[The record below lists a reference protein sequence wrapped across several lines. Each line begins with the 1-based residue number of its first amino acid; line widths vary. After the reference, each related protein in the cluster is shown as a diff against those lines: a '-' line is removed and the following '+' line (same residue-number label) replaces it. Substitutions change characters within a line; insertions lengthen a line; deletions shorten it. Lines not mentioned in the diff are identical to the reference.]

1 MRYNILFYKSQLKLI
16 SLFSK
21 KPTKDIF
28 LTKLELFIENYV
40 FKDLFFL
47 KKSPFNKTV
56 KIRFNRRL
64 KKELFNI
71 KLKEDKANLNFFRNT
86 NRFVKSPALAVKKQ
100 ALWFFFRKNFSKKK
114 FKMKRL
120 QKKVTKHSIKLFPRL
135 PYSQQ
140 YKVKAPIIL
149 SLPYIIISKKIRRY
163 QILSIKPK
171 TPTLGSGYFRFSN
184 FLNSRSMCNKDN
196 QLFNQYDSVS
206 CKRLFLKFT
215 DSYSY
220 LFTKNRTPFISNHLG
235 LLISSKF
242 LFKMTFK
249 KDETFRLKKKMYS
262 FLKVNEYK
270 LHIFNTKKKLLLRRL
285 NNKIKSGNFFKRK
298 LLFSNKLF
306 YNYFKSN
313 LSSQKRQYQLANNYM
328 GVFVIDKIFNKT
340 NAFNSSPNPVSKAK
354 RDVKISR
361 VKFKPGYQRLWRQ
374 YRLALAE
381 VIDYRYIYQKQLT
394 RFLVKFYRRITKA
407 YLSFNE
413 NQAYKVIIYAKLVPD
428 HLTFNVFL
436 ENGFFYINGTPLKNK
451 LLYVYKNDFIQIE
464 ISNWYYIFSRWL
476 RNWVNVRHR
485 KFKYLVFKKSRAS
498 KYKLMKQWKK
508 RSSHTPRWIRNI
520 VFDFSDIKT
529 FLEVDF
535 FTLSFFIIYD
545 YNFLTYYTPQDI
557 KTVKFS
563 LYKLYNWKYIT

>member
-16 SLFSK
+16 SLFYK

-47 KKSPFNKTV
+47 KKSPFNKTI

-86 NRFVKSPALAVKKQ
+86 NRFIKSPSFAVKKQ
-100 ALWFFFRKNFSKKK
+100 TLRFFFRKNFSKKK
-114 FKMKRL
+114 FKIKRIR
-120 QKKVTKHSIKLFPRL
+120 KKALKHSFKFFPRL
-135 PYSQQ
+135 LYPKQ
-140 YKVKAPIIL
+140 YEVKAPVVL
-149 SLPYIIISKKIRRY
+149 SLPYIIISKKIRRC
-163 QILSIKPK
+163 QILSVKPK
-171 TPTLGSGYFRFSN
+171 ISTSRFDHFCFSN
-184 FLNSRSMCNKDN
+184 FLNPRSMCSKDS
-196 QLFNQYDSVS
+196 QLFNQYNFVS
-206 CKRLFLKFT
+206 SKRLFLKFT
-215 DSYSY
+215 HSYSY
-220 LFTKNRTPFISNHLG
+220 LFTKNGTPFILNYLG

-242 LFKMTFK
+242 LFKMTIK
-249 KDETFRLKKKMYS
+249 KDETFKIKKKMYS
-262 FLKVNEYK
+262 FLRVNEYK

-285 NNKIKSGNFFKRK
+285 NSKIKSGNFFKRK

-313 LSSQKRQYQLANNYM
+313 LTSQKRQYQLANNYT

-340 NAFNSSPNPVSKAK
+340 NGFNYSPNPVSKAK
-354 RDVKISR
+354 RDVKIQR

-394 RFLVKFYRRITKA
+394 RFLVKFYRRITRA

-436 ENGFFYINGTPLKNK
+436 ENSFFYINGTPLKNR

-485 KFKYLVFKKSRAS
+485 KFRYLVFKKSRAS

-545 YNFLTYYTPQDI
+545 HNFLTYYTPQDI

>member
-1 MRYNILFYKSQLKLI
+1 MKYNILFYKSQLKLI

-120 QKKVTKHSIKLFPRL
+120 QKKGTKHSIKLFPRL
-135 PYSQQ
+135 SYSKQ

-196 QLFNQYDSVS
+196 QLFNQYDSIS
-206 CKRLFLKFT
+206 SKRLFLKFT

-361 VKFKPGYQRLWRQ
+361 VKFKPGYQRL
-374 YRLALAE
+374 
-381 VIDYRYIYQKQLT
+381 
-394 RFLVKFYRRITKA
+394 
-407 YLSFNE
+407 
-413 NQAYKVIIYAKLVPD
+413 
-428 HLTFNVFL
+428 
-436 ENGFFYINGTPLKNK
+436 
-451 LLYVYKNDFIQIE
+451 
-464 ISNWYYIFSRWL
+464 
-476 RNWVNVRHR
+476 
-485 KFKYLVFKKSRAS
+485 
-498 KYKLMKQWKK
+498 
-508 RSSHTPRWIRNI
+508 
-520 VFDFSDIKT
+520 
-529 FLEVDF
+529 
-535 FTLSFFIIYD
+535 
-545 YNFLTYYTPQDI
+545 
-557 KTVKFS
+557 
-563 LYKLYNWKYIT
+563 